1 MGKLPESLRIG
12 MIRASDSHDE
22 WNLSEFLEALKKELE
37 IRESH
42 APLFRANFAPGQGGK
57 DQVSMARPNNKQ
69 SNNQL
74 KSASALHSNVK
85 EKRCAFCLG
94 KHEEI
99 ACGTVKNKEER
110 KNIVRKFGRC
120 YVCLKKGHRSF
131 ECRSGLVCTV
141 CNEKHHISLC
151 DKDKIA
157 PANKEVLPSAPVA
170 PISTNANSCVE
181 SVECGGRVALQTAQ
195 AFVQGKRNVRVRV
208 LFDSGSHKSFVTSNV
223 VSNAN
228 ISPFKQESLS
238 ICRFG
243 DKEAIVSSNDVVM
256 LNLMPAGGGQGVSI
270 NAYVVDSISEVRNEH
285 LEIVKREY
293 DHLRDL

>member
-1 MGKLPESLRIG
+1 MDKLPESLRIS

-42 APLFRANFAPGQGGK
+42 APLFRANFALGQGGK

-69 SNNQL
+69 SNSQL

-208 LFDSGSHKSFVTSNV
+208 LFDSGSQKSFVTSNV

-228 ISPFKQESLS
+228 IYPFKQESLS

-270 NAYVVDSISEVRNEH
+270 NAYVVDSIAEVRNEH